1 MPVSENSFPPAA
13 KKGQAVDR
21 WNQLELYVHI
31 AELGSLSK
39 AAEALGMSNAAASRA
54 LAALEERLNARL
66 IERNTRRMALSEA
79 GEDFYRHCKA
89 MLAQMKEAEAAVN
102 AATLAPT
109 GTLRVTSSLSFGMK
123 HIAPLLPE
131 FTKRYPDLEVEIVAA
146 NRYFDLLDS
155 GIDLAIRTREYES
168 DSNITVRKL
177 ASTRRILAASPS
189 YFATHPMPQTLED
202 LAQHKMLIYSHANN
216 PHELHF
222 TKDGTTR
229 VVKVKS
235 LMQSNDGQIIRAAAL
250 EGLGILIQPNYIIYD
265 DVVAGRLI
273 PVLNDWDL
281 PRLTINMA
289 YPTRKHLPAKVR
301 VFIDFLVQH
310 FKEMDFERKWTK

>member
-1 MPVSENSFPPAA
+1 M
-13 KKGQAVDR
+13 GTTMDR
-21 WNQLELYVHI
+21 WNQFELFVHI
-31 AELGSLSK
+31 AELGSLSR
-39 AAEALGMSNAAASRA
+39 AAEALDISNAAASRG
-54 LAALEERLNARL
+54 LAALEERLNVRL
-66 IERNTRRMALSEA
+66 VERNTRRMALSEV

-89 MLAQMKEAEAAVN
+89 VLNQMKEVEAAVN
-102 AATLAPT
+102 ASALAPS
-109 GTLRVTSSLSFGMK
+109 GTLRITSSLSFCMK

-131 FTKRYPDLEVEIVAA
+131 FNRRYPDVELEIVAA

-168 DSNITVRKL
+168 DSNITVRRL

-189 YFATHPMPQTLED
+189 YLAARGQPETLDD
-202 LAQHKMLIYSHANN
+202 LAQHKLLIYSHANN

-222 TKDGTTR
+222 TKGGTTR

-250 EGLGILIQPNYIIYD
+250 EGLGILVQPNYIIYD
-265 DVVAGRLI
+265 DVVAGRLV

-281 PRLTINMA
+281 PRLTINIA
-289 YPTRKHLPAKVR
+289 YQSRKHLPAKVR

-310 FKEMDFERKWTK
+310 FREMDFERRWTK